1 MSDTVISARTYRA
14 ILFDL
19 DGVLTPTARIHAALS
34 GVASGRN
41 GGFGLVVS
49 VDRGAGHQA
58 LLDHGANV
66 VVSDLADLPIGAS
79 GDAEEG

>member
-1 MSDTVISARTYRA
+1 VPVEHAVVIE
-14 ILFDL
+14 D
-19 DGVLTPTARIHAALS
+19 ALS

-41 GGFGLVVS
+41 GGFGLVVG

-66 VVSDLADLPIGAS
+66 VVSDLADLSIGAS